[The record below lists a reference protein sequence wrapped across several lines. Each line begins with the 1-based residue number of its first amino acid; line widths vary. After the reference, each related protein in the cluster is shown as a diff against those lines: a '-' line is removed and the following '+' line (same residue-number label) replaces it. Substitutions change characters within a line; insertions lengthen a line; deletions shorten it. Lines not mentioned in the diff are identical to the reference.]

1 MIHPRRWILLVVC
14 GCVLLA
20 GCDSTTQNTTEQGED
35 ECVIR
40 EESLREDAQRDQIE
54 ALVNPPIVSTSSPDA
69 RSLGDGE
76 RVIGLLVGS
85 RPLAVPH
92 RVLFEHEIVN
102 LDDWADRS
110 MAVTY
115 CPLTGSSLAFGR
127 DAIDGAEFGVSG
139 LLYNDN
145 LVMFDRRSGESL
157 WPQMSRS
164 ALCGPNSGTG
174 LDMIP
179 VLEVQWGRWKELHPS
194 TRVVVNESLQSSRSS
209 RDPSLAMSDEGLA
222 PKIDEEEIPL
232 GRVLGIPVSTR
243 VPNPEG
249 PGAGGGIAFPF
260 AQLGRTAPF
269 TVVDILV
276 SGNQAAVFYD
286 REAQAAMAYATGG
299 DQFSV
304 VEGVIQDQASGST
317 WAVNGRAIDGPRRGQ
332 RLTPIATAFVALG
345 PAWADFY
352 PSSTIWSPS
361 SGTPPPTV
369 GTDLQRRRVS
379 VARVR
384 IPTASS
390 LPTHGFLIFWPAERP
405 CADSGRVSDRD
416 SAGPGRSSITSAGTV
431 GGACG

>member
-1 MIHPRRWILLVVC
+1 MTRSRRWILLVVC
-14 GCVLLA
+14 GCVILA
-20 GCDSTTQNTTEQGED
+20 GCDAATQNASREGEG

-54 ALVNPPIVSTSSPDA
+54 ALVNPPIVSASSPEA

-76 RVIGLLVGS
+76 RVIGLLIGS
-85 RPLAVPH
+85 TPLAVPH

-102 LDDWADRS
+102 LDTWADRS

-115 CPLTGSSLAFGR
+115 CPLTGSSLAFSR
-127 DAIDGAEFGVSG
+127 DVIDGAEFGVSG

-157 WPQMSRS
+157 WPQMSRA

-179 VLEVQWGRWKELHPS
+179 VLEVQWGRWKELHAS
-194 TRVVVNESLQSSRSS
+194 TRVVVKEDLESSVTARQ
-209 RDPSLAMSDEGLA
+209 PTLATSAEGVP
-222 PKIDEEEIPL
+222 PKIDEEDIPL

-243 VPNPEG
+243 LPNPED

-260 AQLGRTAPF
+260 AQLGSTAPF

-276 SGNQAAVFYD
+276 NGNQSVVFYD
-286 REAQAAMAYATGG
+286 REAQAAMAYTTGG
-299 DQFSV
+299 DQFF
-304 VEGVIQDQASGST
+304 VEDDVIRDEASGST

-332 RLTPIATAFVALG
+332 RLAPIATAFVALG

-361 SGTPPPTV
+361 SGNDP
-369 GTDLQRRRVS
+369 RR
-379 VARVR
+379 
-384 IPTASS
+384 
-390 LPTHGFLIFWPAERP
+390 
-405 CADSGRVSDRD
+405 
-416 SAGPGRSSITSAGTV
+416 
-431 GGACG
+431 